1 MTHGRT
7 GLICDPCG
15 FDGTGIASFR
25 SNKNKGEI
33 VDAQVVLPTGTKI
46 LSRNTGYATQPPL
59 QRFLTDCYEEFRND
73 NSGAVADYIP
83 ELKRANPA
91 HFGIAL
97 VTIDGHVYEIGDSA
111 VPFTIQSVSKA
122 FVFAL
127 ALEMVGEERVAAT
140 IGVEPSGEAFN
151 SIRLTN
157 DNRPFN
163 PMVNAGA
170 IACSGLIHQV
180 KGPAAFEH
188 IREKLGQFAGHQLA
202 VDDAVHASE
211 VITGN
216 RNRAIAWLLRNYS
229 VLQDDVDAVL
239 DTYFRQCAV
248 LVTARD
254 LAVMA
259 ATLANRGINP
269 VTGVQVITPH
279 VVARTLSVMTSS
291 GMYDYA
297 GEWIYRV
304 GIPAKSGDGGGIV
317 AALPSQLG
325 LGTFSPCLDSHGNS
339 ARGLKVCE
347 ALSARFDLHMLNRS
361 ADVRSCVIADYDIF
375 GISSRRS
382 RAPHEQQILDERHN
396 DIRVIELVGALNFAA
411 IDYVTRRL
419 AGEPPNAPLL
429 ILDFRRVPDITA
441 AGARL
446 LGENLTIL
454 GNVGVTAIL
463 TGFEATSP
471 VWEAIRAR
479 TAEEQRLQ
487 RFVLLDDAIEW
498 AEDQVIYRHG
508 GFTPLKATSH
518 LGEQALLANLTAG
531 EVAELAGLSTAR
543 TYEPGQRIISAGEP
557 ANSLFFLQSGMVSV
571 KLPSGVRLASLGPG
585 MEFGEMAILE
595 PQRSADVWADTT
607 VACLELPL
615 EAFADY
621 RRTHPQIALQIMR
634 NLAALLA
641 RRLIV
646 ANAKVDLLSAY

>member
-1 MTHGRT
+1 M
-7 GLICDPCG
+7 
-15 FDGTGIASFR
+15 
-25 SNKNKGEI
+25 
-33 VDAQVVLPTGTKI
+33 DAQVTLPRRGMAKA
-46 LSRNTGYATQPPL
+46 RNTGYATQPPL
-59 QRFLTDCYEEFRND
+59 QRFLTSCYEEFESD
-73 NSGAVADYIP
+73 DTGTVADYIP
-83 ELKRANPA
+83 ELLRANPA
-91 HFGIAL
+91 HFGIGL
-97 VTIDGHVYEIGDSA
+97 VTIDGHVYEAGDSA

-127 ALEMVGEERVAAT
+127 ALETVGEERVAAA

-180 KGPAAFEH
+180 CGAAAFER
-188 IREKLGQFAGHQLA
+188 IREKLSRFAGRELL

-211 VITGN
+211 VATGN

-229 VLQDDVDAVL
+229 VLQGDVDAVL

-304 GIPAKSGDGGGIV
+304 GMPAKSGVGGGIV

-325 LGTFSPCLDSHGNS
+325 LGTFSPRLDSHGNS
-339 ARGLKVCE
+339 ARGLRVCE

-361 ADVRSCVIADYDIF
+361 ADVRTCIIADYDIF

-382 RAPHEQQILDERHN
+382 RQPHEQQILDEHHS
-396 DIRVIELVGALNFAA
+396 DIRVVELVGALNFAA

-419 AGEPPNAPLL
+419 ASEPPNAPLL

-441 AGARL
+441 AGAQL
-446 LGENLTIL
+446 FGEKLATL
-454 GNVGVTAIL
+454 GNVGVTAVL
-463 TGFEATSP
+463 TGVEASSP
-471 VWEAIRAR
+471 VWIAVRDH
-479 TAEEQRLQ
+479 TAEPQRLR
-487 RFVLLDDAIEW
+487 RFALLDEAIEW
-498 AEDQVIYRHG
+498 AEDQIIYRYG
-508 GFTPLKATSH
+508 GFTTQKETSH
-518 LGEQALLANLTAG
+518 LGEQALLAGLADD
-531 EVAELAGLSTAR
+531 EIAVLAELSTAR
-543 TYEPGQRIISAGEP
+543 RYETGQRIISAGEP
-557 ANSLFFLQSGMVSV
+557 ANSVFFLQSGMVSV
-571 KLPSGVRLASLGPG
+571 KLQSGVRLASLGPG
-585 MEFGEMAILE
+585 MEFGEMAIIE
-595 PQRSADVWADTT
+595 QRRSADVWADTS
-607 VACLELPL
+607 VSCLELPVD
-615 EAFADY
+615 AFADY
-621 RRTHPQIALQIMR
+621 RQLRPEIAMKIMR
-634 NLAALLA
+634 NLSGLLA
-641 RRLIV
+641 RRLIL